1 VIATI
6 VDWDSVLQVIWVSL
20 VAGVG
25 VTAAWGFALL
35 GVTRA
40 LESGRDGRV
49 AGVAL
54 YAVVGVAGFVTVVAA
69 IVFGIV
75 ILTSD

>member
-6 VDWDSVLQVIWVSL
+6 VDWDAILQVIWVSL
-20 VAGVG
+20 LAGVG

-35 GVTRA
+35 GATRA
-40 LESGRDGRV
+40 LEFGRDGRAAAAV
-49 AGVAL
+49 SYAVLGAAGVAIVL
-54 YAVVGVAGFVTVVAA
+54 GA

-75 ILTSD
+75 ILTGD

>member
-1 VIATI
+1 MIATV
-6 VDWDSVLQVIWVSL
+6 VDWDALLQVIWVSL

-35 GVTRA
+35 GSTRA
-40 LESGRDGRV
+40 IEVGRERRV
-49 AGVAL
+49 AEAAI
-54 YAVVGVAGFVTVVAA
+54 YAVVGVAGLVAVVAS

-75 ILTSD
+75 ILTGD

>member
-1 VIATI
+1 MIATV
-6 VDWDSVLQVIWVSL
+6 VDLDALLQVVWVSL

-35 GVTRA
+35 GSTRA
-40 LESGRDGRV
+40 LETGRDGRV
-49 AGVAL
+49 PAAAI
-54 YAVVGVAGFVTVVAA
+54 YAVVGVLGFALVVGA

-75 ILTSD
+75 ILTGD

>member
-1 VIATI
+1 MIATV
-6 VDWDSVLQVIWVSL
+6 VDWDALLQVIWVSL

-35 GVTRA
+35 GSTRA
-40 LESGRDGRV
+40 IEVGRERRV
-49 AGVAL
+49 AEAAI
-54 YAVVGVAGFVTVVAA
+54 YAVVGVAGLVAVVAS

-75 ILTSD
+75 VLTGD